1 MKSKTVTNI
10 SIVGCGAVAELLYM
24 PALMGIENIKIK
36 YLVDP
41 NLDFCEVIKD
51 KFNLKDTLCID
62 SIPSAENNDDI
73 ALVLVPTGLHE
84 YISSDCLNKGYHV
97 ICEKPLASNSMEVE
111 NLIRISND
119 LNKHLGVGMARR
131 FMPHNQVVKELI
143 SNRSFGDIKRIYFE
157 EGGAFSWPVKTIARF
172 DSSKSGNGAAL
183 NGTASH
189 LIDLI
194 LWWAGDSITFEEFQD
209 DSFGGLD
216 INCRIK
222 FKIKNDVNDIPV
234 EGLISMTGDLKNNF
248 IIFFDKSYL
257 VVPIFPNEKIKL
269 YDPLL
274 KDYPFEFNPYSTKT
288 EYNYDSIRRH
298 IQKFINAV
306 NGEKKQNNYI
316 EGSTQRS
323 LTKLIDDAYSNRK
336 KFDFSWM

>member
-1 MKSKTVTNI
+1 MKSKSVTDI

-24 PALMGIENIKIK
+24 PALMGVENIRIK

-41 NLDFCEVIKD
+41 NLDFCEAIKE
-51 KFNLKDTLCID
+51 KFNLSNSLCVDEIPDVQNKD
-62 SIPSAENNDDI
+62 EI

-84 YISSDCLNKGYHV
+84 YIASDCMSKGYHV
-97 ICEKPLASNSMEVE
+97 LCEKPLASNIQEVE
-111 NLIRISND
+111 TLLRISKD
-119 LNKHLGVGMARR
+119 LNKHLAVGMARR

-143 SNRSFGDIKRIYFE
+143 SNSSFGDIKSIYFE
-157 EGGAFSWPVKTIARF
+157 EGGAFSWPIKTIARF
-172 DSSKSGNGAAL
+172 DPSKSGNGAAL

-194 LWWAGDSITFEEFQD
+194 LWWAGDSVVFKEFQD
-209 DSFGGLD
+209 DSFDGLD
-216 INCRIK
+216 INCRIN
-222 FKIKNDVNDIPV
+222 FYIKNGSKNIPV

-269 YDPLL
+269 YDPSL
-274 KDYPFEFNPYSTKT
+274 KDYPFEFNPFSAKT

-298 IQKFINAV
+298 IKRFVSAV
-306 NGEKKQNNYI
+306 NGEKKENNYI
-316 EGSTQRS
+316 KGSSQRS
-323 LTKLIDDAYSNRK
+323 LTKLIDASYSNRK